1 MKAFHNGQEL
11 VPVQG
16 GGWAPLPV
24 DWLAQYGEIISDLLA
39 TKEMGEALPKC
50 LLPDLGR
57 LCAALEHPA
66 PPELAAFEQLVG
78 DFDGLPEASLPDD
91 LLATLRGYQKKGVD
105 WLNFLKTAGMGGLLA
120 DDMGLG
126 KTIQALCAMNGRSLV
141 VAPTSVLHNWQS
153 EIERFRPSL
162 SINLYHGSGRQ
173 LDASANVTLTTYAI
187 LRLDVDALSEVSWNM
202 VVLDEA
208 QAIKNPSSQV
218 AQGAFR
224 LQGDFKLTLTG
235 TPVENRLEEL
245 WSQMHF
251 INPGLLGANS
261 HFKKHYVK
269 PISSGDRAVSERL
282 RRRIKPFIL
291 RRLKS
296 EVAPEL
302 PPRTEQVLHCVL
314 SEEERKLYESIVATT
329 RAEVVAKFGKGGNAF
344 AALEALLRLRQA
356 ACHPQLVSQSGGGTR
371 SAKLTLMMERLDA
384 MVAEGHKA
392 LVFSQWTSLLD
403 KVEPLLNEAGIKFVR
418 LDGST
423 RDRQGVVS
431 TFQSDKGPPVMLL
444 SLKAGGTGLNLTAA
458 DHVILLD
465 PWWNP
470 AAEDQAADRA
480 HRIGQDKPVLIYRL
494 VAKNTVEERVLLL
507 QDKKRALADAV
518 LSGSDGAASL
528 TRDDLMWL
536 LD

>member
-1 MKAFHNGQEL
+1 
-11 VPVQG
+11 
-16 GGWAPLPV
+16 
-24 DWLAQYGEIISDLLA
+24 
-39 TKEMGEALPKC
+39 
-50 LLPDLGR
+50 
-57 LCAALEHPA
+57 
-66 PPELAAFEQLVG
+66 
-78 DFDGLPEASLPDD
+78 
-91 LLATLRGYQKKGVD
+91 
-105 WLNFLKTAGMGGLLA
+105 
-120 DDMGLG
+120 MGLG